1 MRKYLICFL
10 LLLPLLCSC
19 SRSDAPRSEKLSED
33 SLDVYLAQIQD
44 CFSRQDFD
52 AALKLSYQ
60 LRNKGESEHD
70 GRALLYGYV
79 YIAQC
84 YGGINRVDSMS
95 LYFGKAL
102 PMAEKEKD
110 YWALATI
117 YNSLGGNTA
126 FGEGDYSQGI
136 AYLIEAL
143 RYAEN
148 IRDTSRLMLVKNNL
162 AMAYCFINDSTGLI
176 YAQDVYRNGVDNNN
190 IYRIFQGAMI
200 SANLYWMMR
209 DTANALRYVKE
220 ALPYVEMYDQSREI
234 YVLYADILRDI
245 GKKDSSVIYYRKA
258 FQEQSGSGIYSKADL
273 YLGYAEFLKEDR
285 RYDDAVS
292 VLMDGLHMMDSVRS
306 PAKKPMMY
314 LSLSGIY
321 EDMGDPGTA
330 LTYYKQY
337 NEEANRQLNLEI
349 ERKISSIRREYDKQK
364 HEVELLEWRN
374 KYNLAVM
381 AFVFAVC
388 VFVGLYLLYRSKVKN
403 YRQLLKQHQTIL
415 ERQETRPAQTTAV
428 PMPQDKMKEMYDRLE
443 KLMYEQELYRQSDL
457 SRDKVAQMLSTNRTY
472 LCSVIKSF
480 TGMTFPYYVNSFR
493 INEAVR
499 ILSNPE
505 DNTVFSRLLR
515 VCRRQNTAKQLYKTP
530 IWRIVKSK
538 NLSSRA
544 NNIILNCEI
553 SLRNSQQFN
562 N

>member
-1 MRKYLICFL
+1 MRKYIICFL
-10 LLLPLLCSC
+10 LLLPLLCRC
-19 SRSDAPRSEKLSED
+19 SRSDAPRSEALSDD

-102 PMAEKEKD
+102 PMAEKKND

-220 ALPYVEMYDQSREI
+220 ALPYVEMYDQSREV

-505 DNTVFSRLLR
+505 DNTPIKAIAGNLGYNNLTTFYRLFEAAKGMPPSKYR
-515 VCRRQNTAKQLYKTP
+515 ETVIQNA
-530 IWRIVKSK
+530 
-538 NLSSRA
+538 NLA
-544 NNIILNCEI
+544 DCEK
-553 SLRNSQQFN
+553 
-562 N
+562 

>member
-10 LLLPLLCSC
+10 LLLPLLCRC
-19 SRSDAPRSEKLSED
+19 SRSDAPRSEALSDD

-84 YGGINRVDSMS
+84 YGGINIVDSMS

-102 PMAEKEKD
+102 PMAEREKD

-220 ALPYVEMYDQSREI
+220 ALPYVEMYDQSREV

-415 ERQETRPAQTTAV
+415 ERQETRPAQTAAV

-505 DNTVFSRLLR
+505 DNTPIKAIAGNLGYNNLTTFYRLFEAAKGMPPSKYR
-515 VCRRQNTAKQLYKTP
+515 ETVIQNANLADCDC
-530 IWRIVKSK
+530 K
-538 NLSSRA
+538 N
-544 NNIILNCEI
+544 
-553 SLRNSQQFN
+553 
-562 N
+562 

>member
-10 LLLPLLCSC
+10 LLLPLLCRC
-19 SRSDAPRSEKLSED
+19 SRSDAPRSEALSDD

-84 YGGINRVDSMS
+84 YGGINIVDSMS

-102 PMAEKEKD
+102 PMAEREKD

-220 ALPYVEMYDQSREI
+220 ALPYVEMYDQSREV

-415 ERQETRPAQTTAV
+415 ERQETRPAQTAAV
-428 PMPQDKMKEMYDRLE
+428 TMPQDKMKEMYDRLE

-505 DNTVFSRLLR
+505 DNTPIKAIAGNLGYNNLTTFYRLFEAAKGMPPSKYR
-515 VCRRQNTAKQLYKTP
+515 ETVIQNA
-530 IWRIVKSK
+530 
-538 NLSSRA
+538 NLA
-544 NNIILNCEI
+544 DCKK
-553 SLRNSQQFN
+553 
-562 N
+562 

>member
-10 LLLPLLCSC
+10 LLLPLLCRC
-19 SRSDAPRSEKLSED
+19 SRSDAPRSEALSDD

-60 LRNKGESEHD
+60 LRNKGESEHN

-84 YGGINRVDSMS
+84 YGGINMVDSMS

-102 PMAEKEKD
+102 PMAEREKD

-220 ALPYVEMYDQSREI
+220 V

-285 RYDDAVS
+285 RYDDAVR

-321 EDMGDPGTA
+321 EDMGELGTA

-415 ERQETRPAQTTAV
+415 ERQETRPAQTAAV

-505 DNTVFSRLLR
+505 DNTPIKAIAGNLGYNNLTTFYRLFEAAKGMPPSKYR
-515 VCRRQNTAKQLYKTP
+515 ETVIQNA
-530 IWRIVKSK
+530 
-538 NLSSRA
+538 NLA
-544 NNIILNCEI
+544 DCKK
-553 SLRNSQQFN
+553 
-562 N
+562 

>member
-10 LLLPLLCSC
+10 LLLPLLCCC
-19 SRSDAPRSEKLSED
+19 SRSDAPRSEALSDD

-84 YGGINRVDSMS
+84 YGGINIVDSMS

-102 PMAEKEKD
+102 PMAEREKD

-220 ALPYVEMYDQSREI
+220 ALPYVEMYDQSREV

-415 ERQETRPAQTTAV
+415 ERQETRPAQTAAV

-505 DNTVFSRLLR
+505 DNTPIKAIAGNLGYNNLTTFYRLFEAAKGMPPSKYR
-515 VCRRQNTAKQLYKTP
+515 ETVIQNANLADC
-530 IWRIVKSK
+530 K
-538 NLSSRA
+538 N
-544 NNIILNCEI
+544 
-553 SLRNSQQFN
+553 
-562 N
+562 

>member
-1 MRKYLICFL
+1 M
-10 LLLPLLCSC
+10 LCRC
-19 SRSDAPRSEKLSED
+19 SRSDAPRSEALSDD

-60 LRNKGESEHD
+60 LRNKGESEHN

-84 YGGINRVDSMS
+84 YGGINMVDSMS

-102 PMAEKEKD
+102 PMAEREKD

-220 ALPYVEMYDQSREI
+220 ALPYVEMYDQSREV

-285 RYDDAVS
+285 RYDDAVR

-321 EDMGDPGTA
+321 EDMGELGTA

-415 ERQETRPAQTTAV
+415 ERQETRPAQTAAV

-505 DNTVFSRLLR
+505 DNTPIKAIAGNLGYNNLTTFYRLFEAAKGMPPSKYR
-515 VCRRQNTAKQLYKTP
+515 ETVIQNA
-530 IWRIVKSK
+530 
-538 NLSSRA
+538 NLA
-544 NNIILNCEI
+544 DCKK
-553 SLRNSQQFN
+553 
-562 N
+562 

>member
-10 LLLPLLCSC
+10 LLLPLLCRC
-19 SRSDAPRSEKLSED
+19 SRSDAPRSEALSDD

-60 LRNKGESEHD
+60 LRNKGESEHN

-84 YGGINRVDSMS
+84 YGGINMVDSMS

-102 PMAEKEKD
+102 PMAEREKD

-220 ALPYVEMYDQSREI
+220 ALPYVEMYDQSREV

-403 YRQLLKQHQTIL
+403 YRKLLKQHQTIL

-505 DNTVFSRLLR
+505 DNTPIKAIAGNLGYNNLTTFYRLFEAAKGMPPSKYR
-515 VCRRQNTAKQLYKTP
+515 ETVIQNA
-530 IWRIVKSK
+530 
-538 NLSSRA
+538 NLA
-544 NNIILNCEI
+544 DCEK
-553 SLRNSQQFN
+553 
-562 N
+562 

>member
-10 LLLPLLCSC
+10 LLLPLLCRC
-19 SRSDAPRSEKLSED
+19 SRSDAPRSEALSDD

-84 YGGINRVDSMS
+84 YGGINIVDSMS

-102 PMAEKEKD
+102 PMAEREKD

-220 ALPYVEMYDQSREI
+220 ALPYVEMYDQSREV

-415 ERQETRPAQTTAV
+415 ERQETRPAQTVAV

-505 DNTVFSRLLR
+505 DNTPIKAIAGNLGYNNLTTFYRLFEAAKGMPPSKYR
-515 VCRRQNTAKQLYKTP
+515 ETVIQNANLADC
-530 IWRIVKSK
+530 K
-538 NLSSRA
+538 N
-544 NNIILNCEI
+544 
-553 SLRNSQQFN
+553 
-562 N
+562 

>member
-10 LLLPLLCSC
+10 LLLPLLCRC
-19 SRSDAPRSEKLSED
+19 SRSDAPRSEALSDD

-84 YGGINRVDSMS
+84 YGGINMVDSMS

-102 PMAEKEKD
+102 PMAEREKD

-220 ALPYVEMYDQSREI
+220 ALPYVEMYDQSREV

-285 RYDDAVS
+285 RYDDAVR

-415 ERQETRPAQTTAV
+415 ERQETRPAQTAAV

-505 DNTVFSRLLR
+505 DNTPIKAIAGNLGYNNLTTFYRLFEAAKGMPPSKYR
-515 VCRRQNTAKQLYKTP
+515 ETVIQNA
-530 IWRIVKSK
+530 
-538 NLSSRA
+538 NLA
-544 NNIILNCEI
+544 DCEK
-553 SLRNSQQFN
+553 
-562 N
+562 

>member
-102 PMAEKEKD
+102 PMAEKKND

-148 IRDTSRLMLVKNNL
+148 IRDTSRLVLVKNNL

-220 ALPYVEMYDQSREI
+220 ALPYVEMYDQSREV

-505 DNTVFSRLLR
+505 DNTPIKAIAGNLGYNNLTTFYRLFEAAKGMPPSKYR
-515 VCRRQNTAKQLYKTP
+515 ETVIQNA
-530 IWRIVKSK
+530 
-538 NLSSRA
+538 NLA
-544 NNIILNCEI
+544 DCEK
-553 SLRNSQQFN
+553 
-562 N
+562 

>member
-10 LLLPLLCSC
+10 LLLPLLCRC

-102 PMAEKEKD
+102 PMAEKKND

-136 AYLIEAL
+136 AYLMEAL

-220 ALPYVEMYDQSREI
+220 ALPYVEMYDQSREV

-505 DNTVFSRLLR
+505 DNTPIKAIAGNLGYNNLTTFYRLFEAAKGMPPSKYR
-515 VCRRQNTAKQLYKTP
+515 ETVIQNA
-530 IWRIVKSK
+530 
-538 NLSSRA
+538 NLA
-544 NNIILNCEI
+544 DCEK
-553 SLRNSQQFN
+553 
-562 N
+562 

>member
-1 MRKYLICFL
+1 MRKYLMCFL
-10 LLLPLLCSC
+10 FLLPLLCSC

-84 YGGINRVDSMS
+84 YGGINIVDSMS

-102 PMAEKEKD
+102 PMAEKKND

-136 AYLIEAL
+136 AYLMEAL

-190 IYRIFQGAMI
+190 SYRIFQGAMT
-200 SANLYWMMR
+200 SASLYWMMR

-314 LSLSGIY
+314 RSLSGIY

-337 NEEANRQLNLEI
+337 NEEANRQLNLET

-415 ERQETRPAQTTAV
+415 ERQETRPAHTTAV

-499 ILSNPE
+499 ILSNPD
-505 DNTVFSRLLR
+505 DNTPIKAIAGNLGYNNLTTFYRLFEAAKGMPPSKYR
-515 VCRRQNTAKQLYKTP
+515 ETVIQNA
-530 IWRIVKSK
+530 
-538 NLSSRA
+538 NLA
-544 NNIILNCEI
+544 DCEK
-553 SLRNSQQFN
+553 
-562 N
+562 

>member
-10 LLLPLLCSC
+10 LLLPLLCRC
-19 SRSDAPRSEKLSED
+19 SRSDAPRSEALSDD

-84 YGGINRVDSMS
+84 YGGINMVDSMS

-102 PMAEKEKD
+102 PMAEREKD

-220 ALPYVEMYDQSREI
+220 ALPYVEMYDQSREV

-285 RYDDAVS
+285 RYDDAVR

-321 EDMGDPGTA
+321 EDMGELGTA

-415 ERQETRPAQTTAV
+415 ERQETRPAQTAAV

-493 INEAVR
+493 INEAVG
-499 ILSNPE
+499 ILSDPE
-505 DNTVFSRLLR
+505 DD
-515 VCRRQNTAKQLYKTP
+515 TP
-530 IWRIVKSK
+530 IKAIAAGLGYNNLTTFYRLFEAAKGMPPSK
-538 NLSSRA
+538 YRETVIQNANLA
-544 NNIILNCEI
+544 DCKK
-553 SLRNSQQFN
+553 
-562 N
+562 

>member
-10 LLLPLLCSC
+10 LLLPLLCRC
-19 SRSDAPRSEKLSED
+19 SRSDAPRSEALSDD

-84 YGGINRVDSMS
+84 YGGINMVDSMS

-102 PMAEKEKD
+102 PMAEREKD

-220 ALPYVEMYDQSREI
+220 ALPYVEMYDQSREV

-285 RYDDAVS
+285 RYDDAVR

-415 ERQETRPAQTTAV
+415 ERQETRPAQTAAV

-505 DNTVFSRLLR
+505 DNTPIKAIAGNLGYNNLTTFYRLFEAAKGMPPSKYR
-515 VCRRQNTAKQLYKTP
+515 ETVIQNA
-530 IWRIVKSK
+530 
-538 NLSSRA
+538 NLA
-544 NNIILNCEI
+544 DCKK
-553 SLRNSQQFN
+553 
-562 N
+562 